1 MTKNVFQLPA
11 HLPAWVPFMSPCC
24 GFFCWGLI
32 HFFMSL
38 RSVSIFKIRRK
49 PPTFKT
55 LFLFSEAMEAKHV
68 VATTEEDGT
77 VRLATNDKSVTLQ
90 SPTLAAL
97 YAPEEGSNIEAQST
111 QPKTEGM
118 VGNAAPS
125 LLATEPWRGRALAAA
140 EALVTQFDERSDI
153 NMEDWL

>member
-1 MTKNVFQLPA
+1 
-11 HLPAWVPFMSPCC
+11 
-24 GFFCWGLI
+24 
-32 HFFMSL
+32 MSL

-97 YAPEEGSNIEAQST
+97 YGNRGAEHPAKDGGDGWKCGAQPLGHGAVAWPCIGSC
-111 QPKTEGM
+111 
-118 VGNAAPS
+118 
-125 LLATEPWRGRALAAA
+125 
-140 EALVTQFDERSDI
+140 RSACHTV
-153 NMEDWL
+153 